1 MGVEHL
7 RAWKRIAL
15 VTDIGWMTHLTDLF
29 GWMTPGETKTFPL
42 DQRDEAVEWLQS
54 G

>member
-1 MGVEHL
+1 VGVEHL

-15 VTDIGWMTHLTDLF
+15 VTDISWMHHLTDLF
-29 GWMTPGETKTFPL
+29 GWMTPGQTKTFPVSEIE
-42 DQRDEAVEWLQS
+42 EAIAWVA